1 MQTRERLRLSELGI
15 TMFEMIAA
23 VAVLSAVV
31 LGAYSLTSQ
40 GVTDTRLSTTSMHLK
55 AVGDAVDKYIRA
67 NRTAVA
73 ANATAAQLAKITV
86 ADLVAANYL
95 PAGFS
100 RTNPYG
106 QEVCVLV
113 LEPVADTLRVLV
125 VAENV
130 ATSQPIEDA
139 NLAQVAAAIGGP
151 GGGIY
156 ATPPPGILANSIVGT
171 MAGWNFLK
179 SEFEV
184 NNNTGTNCAGTIGQV
199 ALTDGTPVMF
209 LLFSSITT
217 AAATAP
223 VLYRDIVPGNP
234 DLNTM
239 NATIIMDALTIRG
252 EGAGCPTLG
261 ALARNADGTVLSCTG
276 PTMTWR
282 RSGSAA
288 WGNPVADFAA
298 LPATDPVGTV
308 RLTLD
313 TSRAFMWNGTAWVA
327 LSVDQSGNL
336 NIPGISSGT
345 VFIPTNLVVSGGA
358 CTTNGAIASDSTGAG
373 IVVCSSGIWRTAPTG
388 ALGQFNCYDIPH
400 ILGTAMCNVGDYVVG
415 SHDDGAGYVGDN
427 GIRCCSPISTVAT
440 PPPATASCTPSVSWG
455 ASCSKT
461 INLLVSDNAIT
472 PVNNYANDVAGFVG
486 TADIQCQDANPAPGI
501 VNPQWVIANPVCS
514 VAVPPP
520 PPITGTCPPTVSWS
534 ACGAP
539 LSVTVSDNAVT
550 TPSFTANTVVGV
562 SGSADVACQ
571 DIDLTPGVV
580 NAQWLVSSPVCTP
593 IVGACGAFPGW
604 DNGDTSAGPG
614 PCGGAG
620 FAVAPDN
627 GSSGPITITNSNVG
641 YTGSVTAECVD
652 IDFPIGFIIPEW
664 QFTGATCTPTALPP
678 DSCFPA
684 VLNWDT
690 GTTDGT
696 SGPCSSAAVV
706 ITPPDG
712 ISGPVALTN
721 TTPGYTGTVTAQ
733 CYDGDPSPS
742 NVAPEW
748 VPLSGAICNPVAL
761 PPDTCGPTVNW
772 NDGDLGLGGMV
783 GNCGAPGSAITPN
796 DGSSGVLT
804 INNTNPGY
812 TGTINV
818 SCQDM
823 ELGALMDAQ
832 WVVGSATCTPV
843 APPPPGTCGP
853 TAGWDAGSV
862 GEDGGPCI
870 ATTGFQSA
878 PDNSSSSP
886 ISLVNETAGQSGGVT
901 AVCRDMD
908 PAPMSILPEWQFTGA
923 NCFDA
928 AIPAGACP
936 ATVSWGGGCS
946 ATRGALII
954 NDQTMSS
961 TFPTTNTAA
970 GYAGSADVTC
980 QDLNPA
986 DGTVNAQWV
995 ITNPTCNPSAAVTG
1009 TCSPSVSWPGGCSAP
1024 KSMVVDDNDITPISF
1039 TSNTAAG
1046 FNGNADVQCRDIE
1059 PTPSLVVP
1067 DWVVTNPT
1075 CNPIGPVTGTCG
1087 PTVTWN
1093 TDCSAPQS
1101 IVVNDGGITSAV
1113 NVANT
1118 AGGFTGNADVQCRD
1132 VNASVGLVNPQWV
1145 INNPTCAP
1153 SVVPTGTW
1161 TLGAYGACDNPALGL
1176 RGNRYA
1182 SYSCTGGN
1190 GLCAGAQPPD
1200 EVLICG
1206 VVKYGGGA
1214 ALACSSF
1221 TDVIILGG
1229 ACTYDEIYL
1238 GAPNVGFGDCLE
1250 AFCD

>member
-1 MQTRERLRLSELGI
+1 MIIFKRAKSSELGI

-55 AVGDAVDKYIRA
+55 AVGDAADKYIRA

-73 ANATAAQLAKITV
+73 ANASPTQLAKITV

-95 PAGFS
+95 PAGFT

-113 LEPVADTLRVLV
+113 LEPVADNLRVLV

-156 ATPPPGILANSIVGT
+156 ATPPPGIPANSIVGT

-184 NNNTGTNCAGTIGQV
+184 NNHIGTNCAGTAGQV

-217 AAATAP
+217 AATTAP

-234 DLNTM
+234 AFNTM
-239 NATIIMDALTIRG
+239 DTTIIMDTSTIRI
-252 EGAGCPTLG
+252 EGAGCPILG

-288 WGNPVADFAA
+288 WGNPVADFVA

-313 TSRAFMWNGTAWVA
+313 TSRAFMWNGAAWVA

-336 NIPGISSGT
+336 NIPGISTGT

-400 ILGTAMCNVGDYVVG
+400 IIGTAMCNVGDYVVG

-440 PPPATASCTPSVSWG
+440 PPPATGTCTPSVSWG
-455 ASCSKT
+455 AGCSKT
-461 INLLVSDNAIT
+461 INFLVSDNATT
-472 PVNNYANDVAGFVG
+472 PVNNYANDVAGFIG
-486 TADIQCQDANPAPGI
+486 TADIQCQDADLTAGV
-501 VNPQWVIANPVCS
+501 VNPQWVITNPSC
-514 VAVPPP
+514 APAAPPP
-520 PPITGTCPPTVSWS
+520 PPPVTGTCAPTVSWS

-550 TPSFTANTVVGV
+550 TPTFTSNTVVGV
-562 SGSADVACQ
+562 TGSADVACQ
-571 DIDLTPGVV
+571 DIDPTPGVV

-604 DNGDTSAGPG
+604 DTGDTTGGPG

-652 IDFPIGFIIPEW
+652 IDFPIGLIIPQW
-664 QFTGATCTPTALPP
+664 QFTGATCNPIALPP
-678 DSCFPA
+678 NACFPA
-684 VLNWDT
+684 ALNWDT

-696 SGPCSSAAVV
+696 SGPCYSAAVV
-706 ITPPDG
+706 VTPPDG
-712 ISGPVALTN
+712 ISGPVTLTN
-721 TTPGYTGTVTAQ
+721 TTPGYTGTATAQ

-748 VPLSGAICNPVAL
+748 VPLSGATCNPVAL

-772 NDGDLGLGGMV
+772 NDGDLGLGGMI
-783 GNCGAPGSAITPN
+783 GNCGAPRLAITPN

-862 GEDGGPCI
+862 SETGGPCI
-870 ATTGFQSA
+870 ATTAFQSA
-878 PDNSSSSP
+878 PDGGSSSP

-908 PAPMSILPEWQFTGA
+908 PAPMSILPEWEFTGA

-928 AIPAGACP
+928 AIPAGSCP
-936 ATVSWGGGCS
+936 ATVSWGGSCS
-946 ATRGALII
+946 ATRGIMII
-954 NDQTMSS
+954 NDNTGSP
-961 TFPTTNTAA
+961 TFPTANTAA
-970 GYAGSADVTC
+970 GYSGNADVTC

-1009 TCSPSVSWPGGCSAP
+1009 TC
-1024 KSMVVDDNDITPISF
+1024 
-1039 TSNTAAG
+1039 
-1046 FNGNADVQCRDIE
+1046 
-1059 PTPSLVVP
+1059 
-1067 DWVVTNPT
+1067 
-1075 CNPIGPVTGTCG
+1075 G
-1087 PTVTWN
+1087 PTVGWN

-1101 IVVNDGGITSAV
+1101 VVVNDNAITIAASV
-1113 NVANT
+1113 SNT
-1118 AGGFTGNADVQCRD
+1118 AAGYMGSADVQCQD
-1132 VNASVGLVNPQWV
+1132 ANASVGVVNPQWV
-1145 INNPTCAP
+1145 ITNPSCAIQP
-1153 SVVPTGTW
+1153 PLGTPYNANSAGLEGYCNLLSFYYESW
-1161 TLGAYGACDNPALGL
+1161 SWSAYDTNGVLQSG
-1176 RGNRYA
+1176 
-1182 SYSCTGGN
+1182 SYNCTHNGFTYVCTGDYSN
-1190 GLCAGAQPPD
+1190 PPFTPPSPP
-1200 EVLICG
+1200 VGSCFLGTSSLYSYCSGG
-1206 VVKYGGGA
+1206 VIGVDQ
-1214 ALACSSF
+1214 F
-1221 TDVIILGG
+1221 
-1229 ACTYDEIYL
+1229 
-1238 GAPNVGFGDCLE
+1238 DCM
-1250 AFCD
+1250 